1 MQKQQ
6 KINRGESNL
15 SETTR
20 YIGLIT
26 APGYPNEVGARLR
39 EELPSLLEYYVKEE
53 IDWKIDYIEDPL
65 IGGGAESKEIL
76 EATKKKKEEKE
87 WDYAICLTDIPLFI
101 EKRMIVAE
109 ANEDENIA
117 LISMPSFGSTLM
129 IRRLRESIMQ
139 LVNEMYYGSS
149 DEARERSAE
158 RIESKRSKH
167 KDVDIDDSKN
177 LMTNK
182 FFGWL
187 SPIKREAPDDREEDY
202 MDVRFTVGRGGS
214 ISIRLMGGMVRANRP
229 WNMFPAFLKILTI
242 AFATGSYA
250 LVFPTLW
257 LLSEHYTILRMCL
270 LTIFSVIAMTL
281 WIILIHRLWERKRDQ
296 SNDYTRKLYNATT
309 FLTLLITVCIYYVM
323 LFCLFLVG
331 VFVFIPMGML
341 EEQLTSDPGL
351 INYFYIAWIAASV
364 STVIGALGT
373 ALEDEDVV
381 LNATYGYRQRQRHEQ
396 LKKKKENEEDEDKEK
411 ESLSK

>member
-1 MQKQQ
+1 M
-6 KINRGESNL
+6 N
-15 SETTR
+15 ETTR
-20 YIGLIT
+20 SIGIIT
-26 APGYPNEVGARLR
+26 APGYPNEIGARLQN
-39 EELPSLLEYYVKEE
+39 ELPSLLSYYVKEE
-53 IDWKIDYIEDPL
+53 IEWKIDYIEDPL
-65 IGGGAESKEIL
+65 IGGGANSKEVL
-76 EATKKKKEEKE
+76 EATQKKKEEQE
-87 WDYAICLTDIPLFI
+87 WDYAVCLTDIPLFI
-101 EKRMIVAE
+101 EKRLIVAE
-109 ANEDENIA
+109 ANEDKNIA
-117 LISMPSFGSTLM
+117 LICMPSFGSTLM

-149 DEARERSAE
+149 DEDRERSAE

-167 KDVDIDDSKN
+167 KDIDINNPKN
-177 LMTNK
+177 LMTSK

-187 SPIKREAPDDREEDY
+187 SPLKREAPDDSEGEY
-202 MDVRFTVGRGGS
+202 MDVRFTVGRRSS
-214 ISIRLMGGMVRANRP
+214 ISTRLLGGMVRANRP
-229 WNMFPAFLKILTI
+229 WNMFPAFLKILII

-257 LLSEHYTILRMCL
+257 LLSEHYTIFRMCL
-270 LTIFSVIAMTL
+270 LTVFSVLAMTL

-296 SNDYTRKLYNATT
+296 GNNYTRKLYNATT
-309 FLTLLITVCIYYVM
+309 FLTLLITICIYYVM
-323 LFCLFLVG
+323 LFFLFLVG

-341 EEQLTSDPGL
+341 DEQLSSDPGL

-396 LKKKKENEEDEDKEK
+396 LKKKEENEEDEDKEK
-411 ESLSK
+411 DSFTK

>member
-1 MQKQQ
+1 M
-6 KINRGESNL
+6 

-26 APGYPNEVGARLR
+26 APGYPNEIGARLQN
-39 EELPSLLEYYVKEE
+39 ELPSLLSYYVKEE
-53 IDWKIDYIEDPL
+53 IEWKIDYIEDPL
-65 IGGGAESKEIL
+65 IGGGADSKEVL
-76 EATKKKKEEKE
+76 EATRKKKEEQE
-87 WDYAICLTDIPLFI
+87 WDYAVCLTDIPLFI

-117 LISMPSFGSTLM
+117 LICMPSFGSTLM
-129 IRRLRESIMQ
+129 VSRLRESIMQ

-149 DEARERSAE
+149 EEARERSAE
-158 RIESKRSKH
+158 RIESKRSTH
-167 KDVDIDDSKN
+167 KNVDVDNSKN
-177 LMTNK
+177 LMTK
-182 FFGWL
+182 RFLGLL
-187 SPIKREAPDDREEDY
+187 SPLKREAPDDSEEEY
-202 MDVRFTVGRGGS
+202 MDVRFTVERRGS
-214 ISIRLMGGMVRANRP
+214 IAIRLLGGMVRANRP
-229 WNMFPAFLKILTI
+229 WNMFPAFLRILII

-257 LLSEHYTILRMCL
+257 LLSEHYTIFRMCL
-270 LTIFSVIAMTL
+270 LTVFSVLAMTL

-296 SNDYTRKLYNATT
+296 GSNYTRRLYNATT
-309 FLTLLITVCIYYVM
+309 FLTLLITISIYYVM

-341 EEQLTSDPGL
+341 ETQLSSEPGL

-381 LNATYGYRQRQRHEQ
+381 LNATYGYRQRRRHEQ
-396 LKKKKENEEDEDKEK
+396 LKKKEENEEDEGE
-411 ESLSK
+411 ETNSLTK